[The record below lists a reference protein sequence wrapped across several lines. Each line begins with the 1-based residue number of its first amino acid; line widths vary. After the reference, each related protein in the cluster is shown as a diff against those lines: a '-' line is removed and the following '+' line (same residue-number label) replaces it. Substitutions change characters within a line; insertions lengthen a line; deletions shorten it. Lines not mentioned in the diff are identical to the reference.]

1 MTTPA
6 QANLKATNLERKLNR
21 KFPDLLIIVY
31 PLDGDLVIKASS
43 DECCALEYREW
54 LNDGLIADDLYRITS
69 AGIGNAVQRME
80 AAAARDAEWLA
91 QAAKTV
97 HQ

>member
-6 QANLKATNLERKLNR
+6 QAERKATNLQRKLAR
-21 KFPDLLIIVY
+21 QYPDLLIIVY
-31 PLDGDLVIKASS
+31 PSNGDLVIKASS

-54 LNDGLIADDLYRITS
+54 LNDELIAADLFRITS
-69 AGIGNAVQRME
+69 TGIGNAVQRME
-80 AAAARDAEWLA
+80 AAAALDAEWLA

-97 HQ
+97 HP